1 MIIQKLSDLKPADYN
16 PRKIN
21 DEAFNGLKFSIE
33 EFGDISGITFNTRTG
48 NLVAGHQRVNAILEK
63 YGDVEIQ
70 EDKIVTPVGSFRIRV
85 VDWDIQK
92 EKAAN
97 IAANAETIQG
107 EFTEALI
114 PLVQEVS
121 LLMPDVADSLRLNEL
136 DMINTNLVDENTEI
150 DMSELQYKPQFG
162 VIVICENETQQQ
174 SVFEKLQQEGYNLR
188 VVTT

>member
-70 EDKIVTPVGSFRIRV
+70 DDKIVTPVGSFRIRV

-136 DMINTNLVDENTEI
+136 DMINTNLVDENNEI

>member
-136 DMINTNLVDENTEI
+136 DMINTNLVDENNEI

>member
-1 MIIQKLSDLKPADYN
+1 MDIQKLSDLRPADYN

-21 DEAFNGLKFSIE
+21 DDAFNGLKFSIE

-70 EDKIVTPVGSFRIRV
+70 GDKIVTPAGYFQIRI

-121 LLMPDVADSLRLNEL
+121 LLMPDVAESLRLNKL
-136 DMINTNLVDENTEI
+136 DMISTNLMDENTEI

-174 SVFEKLQQEGYNLR
+174 SVFEKLQEEGYNLR

>member
-70 EDKIVTPVGSFRIRV
+70 DDKIVTPVGSFRIRV

-136 DMINTNLVDENTEI
+136 D
-150 DMSELQYKPQFG
+150 
-162 VIVICENETQQQ
+162 
-174 SVFEKLQQEGYNLR
+174 
-188 VVTT
+188 